1 MKKIGNIFIFCLV
14 SVAIFL
20 LGFKTE
26 NNVQPNAYYE
36 VYLEGKL
43 LGMIESEE
51 ELNKYIQKQGN
62 KIKENVREYQ
72 IKLEYINAFNN
83 LSKDME
89 NISNKEKAEQL
100 LSLKTLSDIDT
111 ETLNNYIENK
121 LYELNDEEISEMT
134 DYVDKNKI
142 YLSTNEIY
150 SPNGTKIEKV
160 YTYDDN
166 VISVEEMYKKLVLGK
181 TFTLPGYQFVVK
193 SKTEDKKD
201 LIIYTTDPEIFSKSI
216 EQLITIFVDEGEY
229 KKYKTDTQNEIE
241 TTGNKIKNIYID
253 EDITYKAK
261 NISVTEKIYT
271 DSNDLTAYLLYGDKS
286 KETKVT
292 IKKGDSIESLAFEN
306 QISIQEFLIFNTEY
320 NSKNN
325 LLVPGEQAIISTV
338 DPKISVV
345 VETYE
350 VVDKETNFPVV
361 EKYDSTLSQGSTQL
375 VQEGQKGLERVS
387 QNVKSINGEITFVDP
402 VGKEVIK
409 SPVSKIISIGTKYI
423 PSVGSTSIWAWPT
436 NSGYTITSNYAYR
449 INPINGKRELHDA
462 LDIAGT
468 GYGSPIYAANNGTVV
483 ESSYTSINGNY
494 VVINHNNGYYTYY
507 GHMSTKLV
515 SVGQTIE
522 RGKQIGKVGATG
534 WATGPHVHFAVYKGW
549 PYKGGKPINPW
560 TLYQ

>member
-1 MKKIGNIFIFCLV
+1 MKRIGTVFIICLV
-14 SVAIFL
+14 SVAVFL

-26 NNVQPNAYYE
+26 NNAQPNVYYE
-36 VYLEGKL
+36 VYLEGEL
-43 LGMIESEE
+43 LGMIESED
-51 ELNKYIQKQGN
+51 ELNKYIQKQGD
-62 KIKENVREYQ
+62 KIKENVRDYES
-72 IKLEYINAFNN
+72 KLERIDAFND
-83 LSKDME
+83 LSKGMQ
-89 NISNKEKAEQL
+89 NISNKEKAKLL
-100 LSLKTLSDIDT
+100 LSNKTLSEIDT
-111 ETLNNYIENK
+111 DTLNDYIEDQ
-121 LYELNDEEISEMT
+121 LYVLSSEEIKEMR

-150 SPNGTKIEKV
+150 SPNGTKVEKV
-160 YTYDDN
+160 YTYDN
-166 VISVEEMYKKLVLGK
+166 NIISVEEMYKKLVLGK
-181 TFTLPGYQFVVK
+181 TFTLPGYQFVIK
-193 SKTEDKKD
+193 SKTEDKKN
-201 LIIYTTDPEIFSKSI
+201 LIVYTTDPEIFSKSI
-216 EQLITIFVDEGEY
+216 EQLITIFVDEEEY
-229 KKYKTDTQNEIE
+229 NKYKNNTQNEIE

-253 EDITYKAK
+253 EDITYKAI
-261 NISVTEKIYT
+261 NVSVTEKIYT

-286 KETKVT
+286 TETRVT

-306 QISIQEFLIFNTEY
+306 QISVQEFLIFNTEY

-325 LLVPGEQAIISTV
+325 LLVPGEQVVISTV

-350 VVDKETNFPVV
+350 IVDKETNFSVV

-387 QNVKSINGEITFVDP
+387 QNVKSINGEITYVDP

-409 SPVSKIISIGTKYI
+409 SPVSRVVSIGTKYI
-423 PSVGSTSIWAWPT
+423 PSVGSTSVWAWPT

-507 GHMSTKLV
+507 GHMSTRLV
-515 SVGQTIE
+515 SVGQTVE

-534 WATGPHVHFAVYKGW
+534 WATGPHVHFAVYRGM
-549 PYKGGKPINPW
+549 PYKGGTPVNPW
-560 TLYQ
+560 TIYQ